1 MRILTYKYNDVD
13 PIGWHFSKVEF
24 DKVNLLVGDTATG
37 KTRLLNTI
45 FNLGRFSVSNE
56 FKNGGWDITFKHDN
70 VTYRW
75 TLETERMKDD
85 EVAIIQDNIWKIQ
98 EGRDIP
104 IVKRDRTSFIFND
117 REVPKLS
124 SKENSVW
131 LLKEEELIKPIY
143 DGFSNIM
150 QRRFFG
156 DELIKISGYQTIPL
170 NFIEKMKKERSLK
183 TLFQADFNLSGTL
196 YFLSEYYKDIF
207 NKICTLYKSIFP
219 FITETTLLDIKDLNK
234 NIAVPGP
241 MPIFCIKEKGVNKW
255 IPILEISSGMQKV
268 LLILTDIVVFPE
280 GGIYL
285 IDEYENSL
293 GINAIDFFPSF
304 ILEVEKDI
312 QFIVTSHHPYIINE
326 IPVKNWYVFH
336 RKGTEVVIKHG
347 SELAERFGKSKQ
359 KAFIKLINDS
369 FYTEGVE

>member
-1 MRILTYKYNDVD
+1 MRILTYKYKDVD

-56 FKNGGWDITFKHDN
+56 FKNGGWDITFKHNDA
-70 VTYRW
+70 TYRW
-75 TLETERMKDD
+75 VLETETMKDG
-85 EVAIIQDNIWKIQ
+85 ESGIIQDNIWKIERQ
-98 EGRDIP
+98 REIP
-104 IVKRDRTSFIFND
+104 IVGRDRTSFKFNG

-131 LLKEEELIKPIY
+131 LLKEEELVKPIY
-143 DGFSNIM
+143 EGFSNIM

-156 DELIKISGYQTIPL
+156 DELVNMTGYQTIPV
-170 NFIEKMKKERSLK
+170 NFIEKIKKDRGLK
-183 TLFQADFNLSGTL
+183 RLFQAEFNLSGTL
-196 YFLSEYYKDIF
+196 YFLSEYHKDIF
-207 NKICTLYKSIFP
+207 NKICTLYKGIFP
-219 FITETTLLDIKDLNK
+219 FIIETTLIDIRDLNK
-234 NIAVPGP
+234 NISVIGP
-241 MPIFCIKEKGVNKW
+241 MPIFCIKEKGIDKW
-255 IPILEISSGMQKV
+255 IPILDISSGMQKV
-268 LLILTDIVVFPE
+268 LLMLTDIFVFPE
-280 GGIYL
+280 EGIYL

-336 RKGTEVVIKHG
+336 RKGTEVTIKRG

-359 KAFIKLINDS
+359 KAFIQLINDP
-369 FYTEGVE
+369 FYTDGVE